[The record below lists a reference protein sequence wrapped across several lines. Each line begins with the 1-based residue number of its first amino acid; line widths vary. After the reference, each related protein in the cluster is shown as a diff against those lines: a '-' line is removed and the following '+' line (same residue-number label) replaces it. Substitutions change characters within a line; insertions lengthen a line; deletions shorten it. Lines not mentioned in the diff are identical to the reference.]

1 MKELK
6 FKININCLGCLAK
19 VIFVLNVKE
28 GIMEWGV
35 DL

>member
-6 FKININCLGCLAK
+6 FKININCLGCLVK
-19 VIFVLNVKE
+19 VIFVLDVKE
-28 GIMEWGV
+28 GIMKWEV